1 MIWLLQLLSDQFCF
15 SPFFFSQRR
24 AENATYILTV
34 VAENSLASP
43 QLSSN
48 VTVHVFVYDVS
59 DQTPQFTQSEYKAMV
74 AESVTAGTTVIK
86 INVTKNDKV
95 KYIIISRIINI

>member
-1 MIWLLQLLSDQFCF
+1 M
-15 SPFFFSQRR
+15 
-24 AENATYILTV
+24 TV

-74 AESVTAGTTVIK
+74 AESVTAGTIVIK
-86 INVTKNDKV
+86 INVTRSDKV
-95 KYIIISRIINI
+95 KYIIIHHIINI

>member
-1 MIWLLQLLSDQFCF
+1 MTSAAFKWPVLLHS
-15 SPFFFSQRR
+15 FFFSQRR

-34 VAENSLASP
+34 VAENSLVSP
-43 QLSSN
+43 PLSSN

-59 DQTPQFTQSEYKAMV
+59 DQAPQFTQSEYKAMV

-86 INVTKNDKV
+86 INVTRSDKV
-95 KYIIISRIINI
+95 K

>member
-1 MIWLLQLLSDQFCF
+1 MTSAAVKWPVLLQSF
-15 SPFFFSQRR
+15 FFFSQRR

-59 DQTPQFTQSEYKAMV
+59 DQTPQFTQGEYKAMV

-86 INVTKNDKV
+86 INVTKNEKV
-95 KYIIISRIINI
+95 KYIIIPRIINI

>member
-1 MIWLLQLLSDQFCF
+1 MTSAAVKWPVLLHSL
-15 SPFFFSQRR
+15 FFFSQRR
-24 AENATYILTV
+24 AENATYILIV

-43 QLSSN
+43 PLSSN

-59 DQTPQFTQSEYKAMV
+59 DQTPQFTQSEYKAMI

-86 INVTKNDKV
+86 INVTKNEKV
-95 KYIIISRIINI
+95 KYIIIPRIINI